1 MTSEA
6 YVWVWLPGA
15 EVPVPA
21 GVVRTKGD
29 RLEFHYGR
37 HYLQRTD
44 AIALYDPELPLIDE
58 WIEPILDLEAP
69 GCLADA
75 APDSWGRRVIESRLQ
90 RGSDLPLLDYLVNA
104 GSDRIGALDFQA
116 SPTEYVP
123 RGDETLNLEDIQ
135 AAAHHLMSGERVP
148 AQLEAALQAG
158 SSVGGARPKALLR
171 DTGRSLIAKFS
182 TPTDTQPVV
191 RAEFLAMRLAARCG
205 LDVAPVELTQAGG
218 RDVLLVERFDRIPGT
233 ARRRL
238 MVSALTTLGLPELAL
253 RDTSY
258 AKLSERLLLLA
269 ADPTR
274 DRRELFARILF
285 NILCG
290 NTDDHARNHAAF
302 WDGER
307 LALTPAY
314 DICPYPR
321 GGGEAKQAMA
331 IGPRDNPYR
340 FSNIAGCLP
349 YAQLYGLK
357 PDEAAEIA
365 HRQIDTITTA
375 WDDACDEA
383 RLTGTEREAYRR
395 VIPSGYALQGL

>member
-15 EVPVPA
+15 EEPVPA
-21 GVVRTKGD
+21 GLVRRRGD

-37 HYLQRTD
+37 QYLQRTD
-44 AIALYDPELPLIDE
+44 AIALYEPELPLIDE
-58 WIEPILDLEAP
+58 WIGPILDLAAP

-75 APDSWGRRVIESRLQ
+75 APDAWGRRVIESRL
-90 RGSDLPLLDYLVNA
+90 RSGSDLPLLDYLVNA

-116 SPTEYVP
+116 SPAEYVP
-123 RGDETLNLEDIQ
+123 RNDETPSLEDLQ
-135 AAAHHLMSGERVP
+135 TAAHHLMSGERVP
-148 AQLEAALQAG
+148 AQLEAALHAG

-171 DTGRSLIAKFS
+171 DGERSLIAKFS
-182 TPTDTQPVV
+182 APTDTQPVV

-205 LDVAPVELTQAGG
+205 LEVAPVELAQAAG
-218 RDVLLVERFDRIPGT
+218 RDVLLVERFDRVPGT
-233 ARRRL
+233 TRRRL
-238 MVSALTTLGLPELAL
+238 MVSALTILGLPELAL

-269 ADPTR
+269 ADPVR

-302 WDGER
+302 WDGEH

-321 GGGEAKQAMA
+321 GGQEATQAMA
-331 IGPRDNPYR
+331 IGPRDDPYR

-349 YAQLYGLK
+349 YAPLYGLE
-357 PDEAAEIA
+357 PDEAREIA
-365 HRQIDTITTA
+365 HRQIDTITDA
-375 WDDACDEA
+375 WPETCDEA
-383 RLTGTEREAYRR
+383 QLMETDRDAYRR
-395 VIPSGYALQGL
+395 IIPSDYALQGL